1 MRVFAVVFCALIWSL
16 TFGAFA
22 EETASPSKKLYVIYD
37 SSNSMWGALSDES
50 RKYEAGRKAL
60 ADLLAGDVADRTIA
74 FRAYGHRE
82 KADCRDTELMVPFTD
97 AKAAKEKI
105 SQAAAQIRPTGKT
118 PISHSLQE
126 ALKDFGDD
134 TGDILL
140 VSDGIET
147 CDQDPCELMRQW
159 QKSNVNIRV
168 HVVGVGLEEYQRDA
182 MSCIAEVSGGQYFDA
197 DSEDRF
203 AEALKGATTASA
215 KPQSKPGEANQFQG
229 YAFTVT
235 ATDDQGRSYVV
246 TGELFKDG
254 SPIDDVRSHG
264 RNVLQGPGDYEI
276 EVGPLL
282 ADGSLY
288 EPVRKSFSIDKP
300 GEVSVAV
307 QVKRP
312 AIVTALFLE
321 EGNEHPGALVTAY
334 QDDQKA
340 FSFRAFDEALIRPG
354 TYEFRTEP
362 NKDNSLALT
371 ETLTA
376 GAQTELLFE
385 LTKTLNFY
393 IVFVLPN
400 GELVQRNSQLMRGGE
415 TVYRVHSQNGG
426 RARPGR
432 YQVQSAD
439 AILPVPPTDI
449 EILDEEET
457 IRVPLQAGFVQVTY
471 APSDDSYLGKPN
483 RASIQPVDREG
494 ASKSIQPNE
503 LVAVAPGTYDISAHK
518 GAGFFDTQRVTV
530 GDTETKEITFTPKA
544 LGQVIVTYATSD
556 KYKTDPDRA
565 FVEPLDGQEL
575 KKGFVRPGM
584 ALKLLPGRYKV
595 NGWRAA
601 GDIPSQEFTVTAHET
616 TEVQLSPAP

>member
-1 MRVFAVVFCALIWSL
+1 MRIFTMAFFLGVCSL
-16 TFGAFA
+16 TLVAQA
-22 EETASPSKKLYVIYD
+22 EETTPSPKKLYVIYD

-82 KADCRDTELMVPFTD
+82 KANCRDTELMVPFTD
-97 AKAAKEKI
+97 AETAKEKI
-105 SQAAAQIRPTGKT
+105 SQAAAEIRPTGKT
-118 PISHSLQE
+118 PISYSLQE
-126 ALKDFGDD
+126 ALKDFGDEQ
-134 TGDILL
+134 GDILL

-159 QKSNVNIRV
+159 QKSNVSIRV
-168 HVVGVGLEEYQRDA
+168 HVVGVGLEEYQRAA

-203 AEALKGATTASA
+203 AEALRGASTASA
-215 KPQSKPGEANQFQG
+215 QPQSKPDTVDQVQG
-229 YAFTVT
+229 YAFTIT

-246 TGELFKDG
+246 AGQLLKDG

-264 RNVLQGPGDYEI
+264 RNIVEGPGRYEI

-288 EPVRKSFSIDKP
+288 NPVRQTFSIDKP
-300 GEVSVAV
+300 GEISVAV
-307 QVKRP
+307 QVERP
-312 AIVTALFLE
+312 AIVTASFLE
-321 EGNEHPGALVTAY
+321 EGDEHPGALVTAY
-334 QDDQKA
+334 QGDKEV
-340 FSFRAFDEALIRPG
+340 FSFRAFDEVLVRPG
-354 TYEFRTEP
+354 TYEFRTDP
-362 NKDNSLALT
+362 NKDNALRRT
-371 ETLTA
+371 ETVVA
-376 GAQTELLFE
+376 GEQTELLFE

-400 GELVQRNSQLMRGGE
+400 GELVQRNSELMRGGE
-415 TVYRVHSQNGG
+415 IVYRVHSQNGG
-426 RARPGR
+426 LARPGR

-439 AILPVPPTDI
+439 SILPVPPTDI
-449 EILDEEET
+449 EILAEGET
-457 IRVPLQAGFVQVTY
+457 VRVPLQAGFLQVVY
-471 APSDDSYLGKPN
+471 AQSDDSYLGKPD
-483 RASIQPVDREG
+483 RASLQPVDRDG
-494 ASKSIQPNE
+494 ASKSVRPNE
-503 LVAVAPGTYDISAHK
+503 PIAVAPGTYEVSAHK
-518 GAGFFDTQRVTV
+518 GAGFFDTQRVTI
-530 GDTETKEITFTPKA
+530 GNAETKDVTFTPKA
-544 LGQVIVTYATSD
+544 LGQVVVTYVPSD
-556 KYKTDPDRA
+556 KYKTEPDRA

-601 GDIPSQEFTVTAHET
+601 GDIPPQEFTVTAHET